1 MLYNTPKLYKGEMV
15 MPPKP
20 KFSKDDIVNAA
31 FDIVRNSGADAMTAR
46 EVGKYLGTS
55 STPIFTAFNDMSE
68 LRAAVCDKA
77 RAVFDEY
84 MAVAED
90 FSPAYK
96 KRGMQWVKFAQE
108 NPMLFQLLFM
118 SGNEADT
125 DFNSAVEIMPFGKE
139 NDISI
144 IIRDYN
150 ATPEQAE
157 HLFSQMWVYT
167 YGLCVLCARKVCN
180 FTEDE
185 IMRRLGEVFA
195 GTVYVLKTGLGKT
208 TTVNPAQK
216 DSERGRNNTQNN
228 PDLAKSELDGIFVDN
243 R

>member
-1 MLYNTPKLYKGEMV
+1 

-20 KFSKDDIVNAA
+20 KFSREDIINAA
-31 FDIVRNSGADAMTAR
+31 FDIVQKSGADAMTAR

-77 RAVFDEY
+77 RKVFDEY

-96 KRGMQWVKFAQE
+96 KRE
-108 NPMLFQLLFM
+108 T
-118 SGNEADT
+118 ET

-139 NDISI
+139 NDIAI
-144 IIRDYN
+144 ITRDYN

-157 HLFSQMWVYT
+157 HLFSQMWTYT

-185 IMRRLGEVFA
+185 ITKRLGEIFA
-195 GTVYVLKTGLGKT
+195 GMIYVLKSNLRKT
-208 TTVNPAQK
+208 TAVNPAQK
-216 DSERGRNNTQNN
+216 DSQSGIENKSKN
-228 PDLAKSELDGIFVDN
+228 PDLSESEMDEIYCGD

>member
-1 MLYNTPKLYKGEMV
+1 
-15 MPPKP
+15 
-20 KFSKDDIVNAA
+20 
-31 FDIVRNSGADAMTAR
+31 
-46 EVGKYLGTS
+46 
-55 STPIFTAFNDMSE
+55 
-68 LRAAVCDKA
+68 
-77 RAVFDEY
+77 

-96 KRGMQWVKFAQE
+96 KRGMQWVKFARE

-118 SGNEADT
+118 SGSETET

-139 NDISI
+139 NDIAI
-144 IIRDYN
+144 ITRDYN

-157 HLFSQMWVYT
+157 HLFSQMWTYT

-185 IMRRLGEVFA
+185 ITKRLGEIFA
-195 GTVYVLKTGLGKT
+195 GMIYVLKSNLGKT
-208 TTVNPAQK
+208 TAVNPAQK
-216 DSERGRNNTQNN
+216 DSQSGIENKSKN
-228 PDLAKSELDGIFVDN
+228 PDLSESEMDEIYRGD

>member
-1 MLYNTPKLYKGEMV
+1 MLYNILKQKGDTV

-20 KFSKDDIVNAA
+20 KFSREDIINAA
-31 FDIVRNSGADAMTAR
+31 FDIVQKSGTDAMTAR

-77 RAVFDEY
+77 RKVFDEY

-96 KRGMQWVKFAQE
+96 KRGMQWVKFARE

-118 SGNEADT
+118 SGSETET

-139 NDISI
+139 NDIAI
-144 IIRDYN
+144 ITRDYN
-150 ATPEQAE
+150 ATPEQADE
-157 HLFSQMWVYT
+157 ACGIIRGVLAAL
-167 YGLCVLCARKVCN
+167 YGKDVAEAVTIQYGGSMNDGNAAEL
-180 FTEDE
+180 
-185 IMRRLGEVFA
+185 
-195 GTVYVLKTGLGKT
+195 LGKYNVDGGLIGGASLVPEKFDKIVT
-208 TTVNPAQK
+208 AAQ
-216 DSERGRNNTQNN
+216 
-228 PDLAKSELDGIFVDN
+228 
-243 R
+243 

>member
-1 MLYNTPKLYKGEMV
+1 MLYNMLKQKGDTV

-20 KFSKDDIVNAA
+20 KFSREDIINAA
-31 FDIVRNSGADAMTAR
+31 FDIVQKSGTDAMTAR

-77 RAVFDEY
+77 RKVFDEY

-96 KRGMQWVKFAQE
+96 KRGMVGE
-108 NPMLFQLLFM
+108 IRPRNPMLFQLLFM
-118 SGNEADT
+118 SGSETET

-139 NDISI
+139 NDIAI
-144 IIRDYN
+144 ITRDYN

-157 HLFSQMWVYT
+157 HLFSQMWTYT
-167 YGLCVLCARKVCN
+167 YGLCALRASVQLH
-180 FTEDE
+180 
-185 IMRRLGEVFA
+185 
-195 GTVYVLKTGLGKT
+195 
-208 TTVNPAQK
+208 
-216 DSERGRNNTQNN
+216 RGR
-228 PDLAKSELDGIFVDN
+228 DN
-243 R
+243 

>member
-1 MLYNTPKLYKGEMV
+1 MLYNILKQKGDTV

-20 KFSKDDIVNAA
+20 KFSREDIINAA
-31 FDIVRNSGADAMTAR
+31 FDIVQKSGTDAMTAR

-77 RAVFDEY
+77 RKVFDEY

-96 KRGMQWVKFAQE
+96 KRGMQWVKFARE

-118 SGNEADT
+118 SGSETET

-139 NDISI
+139 NDIAI
-144 IIRDYN
+144 ITRDYN

-157 HLFSQMWVYT
+157 HLFSQMWTYT
-167 YGLCVLCARKVCN
+167 YGLCVLCARKVQ
-180 FTEDE
+180 
-185 IMRRLGEVFA
+185 LH
-195 GTVYVLKTGLGKT
+195 
-208 TTVNPAQK
+208 
-216 DSERGRNNTQNN
+216 RGR
-228 PDLAKSELDGIFVDN
+228 DN
-243 R
+243 